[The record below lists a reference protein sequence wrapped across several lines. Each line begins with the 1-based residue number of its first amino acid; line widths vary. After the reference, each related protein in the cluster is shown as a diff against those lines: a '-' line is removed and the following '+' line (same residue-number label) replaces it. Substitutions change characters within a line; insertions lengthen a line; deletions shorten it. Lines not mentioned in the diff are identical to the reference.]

1 MIAKPVS
8 FLIRLMCLFPQHGVI
23 HNKHVYYGTDYAL
36 YFFTPSCSFIAAFQ
50 AFSSGKRSRMVA
62 SWPSIIFRVV

>member
-8 FLIRLMCLFPQHGVI
+8 FDKADLFVYTI
-23 HNKHVYYGTDYAL
+23 LTHNKHIHYGTDYAL

-50 AFSSGKRSRMVA
+50 AFSSGKRSIMVA
-62 SWPSIIFRVV
+62 SWPSIIFRVA